1 MNHISLWFAALF
13 VYMTN
18 YLIQYREAIRR
29 GDIRAGYDMIDE
41 LDRLIAD
48 LDDPRYRYD
57 TTAAELRIDF
67 IENCV
72 KLTKAPFYGKPMKLL
87 LWEKAFIEVVYSFEI
102 RDIDSGEWVQRFQE
116 ILLLICRKNG
126 KTELIAALLL
136 TELII
141 GGIGIDIVCSGMD
154 DGTAD
159 LCYTAID
166 TMRLLIDPKSVDTW
180 RNQKGIK
187 CFANNNHIYKL
198 ANSTRQREGRN
209 IDIAALD
216 EVWSLPA
223 DGDIYKSIQQ
233 STSVKD
239 SYKIFMFG
247 SEGFVADGFLDR
259 KRTEYTEIVRGEDD
273 SEVSKRKLPWIYT
286 QDSEQEVWN
295 TNVEGINPDWE
306 KSNPSIGKIKKW
318 TYLRDRVD
326 EARKSKID
334 RVFVLCKDFNF
345 HQNAAT
351 IWLNTEDYTYLAEFD
366 PNAFRGA
373 VCLGAVDM
381 SETTDMTSARVVVMR
396 AGDPHK
402 YIIQHYWIPESK
414 LESADDKNAGAD
426 YEEWAKQGLLTIC
439 EGNDNDLTLVADWF
453 YKLYCDYGFRLYK
466 CGYDVK
472 FSKEFLRRMDEYG
485 FDCEMVIQNAL
496 TLSNAMKLC
505 EADFKAQLINYNLNP
520 IDKWCLGNA
529 VMQADK
535 YGNCMAVK
543 IPGQPSK
550 RIDGA
555 VTFII
560 LYEMYRRYRSD
571 FTKTIKK

>member
-1 MNHISLWFAALF
+1 MA
-13 VYMTN
+13 TN

-29 GDIRAGYDMIDE
+29 GEIRAGYDMIDE

-48 LDDPRYRYD
+48 LDDPQYRYD

-87 LWEKAFIEVVYSFEI
+87 PWEKAFIEVVYSFKI

-259 KRTEYTEIVRGEDD
+259 KRTEYTAIVRGEDD

-286 QDSEQEVWN
+286 QDSEQEVWD
-295 TNVEGINPDWE
+295 TNEDGINPNWE
-306 KSNPSIGKIKKW
+306 KSNPSIGTIKKW
-318 TYLRDRVD
+318 TYLRDRVE
-326 EARKSKID
+326 EARASKVD
-334 RVFVLCKDFNF
+334 RVFVLSKDFNF
-345 HQNAAT
+345 KQSAADV
-351 IWLNTEDYTYLAEFD
+351 WLGTEDYTYAEYFEPD
-366 PNAFRGA
+366 EFMGA
-373 VCLGAVDM
+373 LCLGAVDM

-414 LESADDKNAGAD
+414 LDNSDDKQAGAHYAD
-426 YEEWAKQGLLTIC
+426 WAREGKLTIC
-439 EGNDNDLTLVADWF
+439 EGNDIDLTLVADWF
-453 YKLYCDYGFRLYK
+453 YQLYCDYGLRLYK

-472 FSKEFLRRMDEYG
+472 FSKDFLRRMDEYG
-485 FDCEMVIQNAL
+485 FDCEMVIQNAV

-505 EADFKAQLINYNLNP
+505 EADFKAQLIRYNQNP
-520 IDKWCLGNA
+520 VDRWCLGNA
-529 VMQADK
+529 GMQADK

-543 IPGQPSK
+543 IQPSM

-560 LYEMYRRYRSD
+560 LYEMIRRYRTD
-571 FTKTIKK
+571 FKAAVK

>member
-1 MNHISLWFAALF
+1 MA
-13 VYMTN
+13 TN

-29 GDIRAGYDMIDE
+29 GEIRAGYDMIDE

-48 LDDPRYRYD
+48 LDDLQYRYD
-57 TTAAELRIDF
+57 TAAAELRIDF

-126 KTELIAALLL
+126 KSELIAALLL

-141 GGIGIDIVCSGMD
+141 GGVGIDIVCSGMD

-259 KRTEYTEIVRGEDD
+259 KRTEYTAIVRGEDD

-286 QDSEQEVWN
+286 QDSEQEVWD
-295 TNVEGINPDWE
+295 TNEDGINPNWE
-306 KSNPSIGKIKKW
+306 KSNPSIGTIKKW
-318 TYLRDRVD
+318 TYLRDRVE
-326 EARKSKID
+326 EARASKVD
-334 RVFVLCKDFNF
+334 RVFVLSKDFNF
-345 HQNAAT
+345 KQSAAAV
-351 IWLNTEDYTYLAEFD
+351 WLGTEDYTYAEYFEPD
-366 PNAFRGA
+366 EFMGA
-373 VCLGAVDM
+373 LCLGAVDM

-396 AGDPHK
+396 VGDPHK

-414 LESADDKNAGAD
+414 LDNSDDKQAGAHYAD
-426 YEEWAKQGLLTIC
+426 WAREGKLTIC
-439 EGNDNDLTLVADWF
+439 EGNDIDLTLVADWF
-453 YKLYCDYGFRLYK
+453 YQLYCDYGLRLYK

-472 FSKEFLRRMDEYG
+472 FSKEFLKRMDEYG
-485 FDCEMVIQNAL
+485 FDCEMVIQNAV

-505 EADFKAQLINYNLNP
+505 EADFKSQLIRYNQNP
-520 IDKWCLGNA
+520 IDRWCLGNA
-529 VMQADK
+529 GMQADK

-543 IPGQPSK
+543 IQPSM

-560 LYEMYRRYRSD
+560 LYEMIRRYRTD
-571 FTKTIKK
+571 FKAAVK

>member
-1 MNHISLWFAALF
+1 
-13 VYMTN
+13 MTN

-29 GDIRAGYDMIDE
+29 GEIRAGYDMIDE

-48 LDDPRYRYD
+48 LGDPQYRYD
-57 TTAAELRIDF
+57 TADAEMRIDF
-67 IENCV
+67 IEHCV
-72 KLTKAPFYGKPMKLL
+72 KLTKAPFYGKPMTLL
-87 LWEKAFIEVVYSFEI
+87 LWEKALIEVVYSFKI
-102 RDIDSGEWVQRFQE
+102 RDIDSGEWVCRFQE
-116 ILLLICRKNG
+116 ILLIIARKNG

-141 GGIGIDIVCSGMD
+141 GGVGVDIVCSGMD

-166 TMRLLIDPKSVDTW
+166 TMRLLIDPKQVDTW

-233 STSVKD
+233 STSVKN

-247 SEGFVADGFLDR
+247 SEGFVNDGFLDR
-259 KRTEYTEIVRGEDD
+259 KRAEYIKIVRGEEDG
-273 SEVSKRKLPWIYT
+273 EASKRKLPWLYT
-286 QDSEQEVWN
+286 QDNEREVWD
-295 TNVEGINPDWE
+295 TNGDGINTDWE
-306 KSNPSIGKIKKW
+306 KSNPSIGRIKKW
-318 TYLRDRVD
+318 TYLRDRVE
-326 EARKSKID
+326 EARGSKVD
-334 RVFVLCKDFNF
+334 RIFVLSKDFNF
-345 HQNAAT
+345 KQNAAAV
-351 IWLNTEDYTYLAEFD
+351 WLGIEDYTYDEYFEYDEFI
-366 PNAFRGA
+366 GA
-373 VCLGAVDM
+373 LCLGAVDM
-381 SETTDMTSARVVVMR
+381 SETTDMTSARLVVMR
-396 AGDPHK
+396 KGDQHK

-414 LESADDKNAGAD
+414 LDNSDDKLAGAKYSD
-426 YEEWAKQGLLTIC
+426 WARDGLLTIVP
-439 EGNDNDLTLVADWF
+439 GNDIDLTLVADWF
-453 YKLYCDYGFRLYK
+453 YQIYKDFGFRLYK

-472 FSKEFLRRMDEYG
+472 FSKEFLKRMGEYG
-485 FDCEMVIQNAL
+485 FDCEMVQQNAL

-505 EADFKAQLINYNLNP
+505 EADFKAQLVRYNQNP
-520 IDKWCLGNA
+520 IDRWCLGNA
-529 VMQADK
+529 AMQTDRL
-535 YGNCMAVK
+535 GNCMAVK
-543 IPGQPSK
+543 IQQSM

-560 LYEMYRRYRSD
+560 LYEMFRRYRTELTNSL
-571 FTKTIKK
+571 K

>member
-1 MNHISLWFAALF
+1 
-13 VYMTN
+13 MTN

-29 GDIRAGYDMIDE
+29 GEIRAGYDMIDE

-48 LDDPRYRYD
+48 LDDTQYRYD
-57 TTAAELRIDF
+57 TADAEMRIDF
-67 IENCV
+67 IEHCV
-72 KLTKAPFYGKPMKLL
+72 KLTKAPFYGKPMTLL
-87 LWEKAFIEVVYSFEI
+87 PWEKALIEVVYSFKI
-102 RDIDSGEWVQRFQE
+102 RDIDSGEWVCRFQE
-116 ILLLICRKNG
+116 ILLIIARKNG

-141 GGIGIDIVCSGMD
+141 GGVGVDIVCSGMD

-166 TMRLLIDPKSVDTW
+166 TMRLLIDPKQVDTW

-233 STSVKD
+233 STSVKN

-247 SEGFVADGFLDR
+247 SEGFVNDGFLDR
-259 KRTEYTEIVRGEDD
+259 KRAEYIKIVRGEDD
-273 SEVSKRKLPWIYT
+273 GEASKRKLPWLYT
-286 QDSEQEVWN
+286 QDNEREVWD
-295 TNVEGINPDWE
+295 TNGDGINPDWE
-306 KSNPSIGKIKKW
+306 KSNPSIGRIKKW
-318 TYLRDRVD
+318 TYLRDRVE
-326 EARKSKID
+326 EARGSKVD
-334 RVFVLCKDFNF
+334 RIFVLSKDFNF
-345 HQNAAT
+345 KQNAAAV
-351 IWLNTEDYTYLAEFD
+351 WLGIEDYTYDEYFEYDEFI
-366 PNAFRGA
+366 GA
-373 VCLGAVDM
+373 LCLGAVDM
-381 SETTDMTSARVVVMR
+381 SETTDMTSARLVVMR
-396 AGDPHK
+396 KGDPHK

-414 LESADDKNAGAD
+414 LDNSDDKLAGAKYSD
-426 YEEWAKQGLLTIC
+426 WARAGLLTIVP
-439 EGNDNDLTLVADWF
+439 GNDIDLTLVADWF
-453 YKLYCDYGFRLYK
+453 YQVYKDFGFRLYK

-472 FSKEFLRRMDEYG
+472 FSKEFLKRMNEYG
-485 FDCEMVIQNAL
+485 FDCEMVQQNAL

-505 EADFKAQLINYNLNP
+505 EADFKAQLVRYNQNP
-520 IDKWCLGNA
+520 VDRWCLGNA
-529 VMQADK
+529 AMQTDRL
-535 YGNCMAVK
+535 GNCMAVK
-543 IPGQPSK
+543 IQPCM

-560 LYEMYRRYRSD
+560 LYEMFRRYRTELTNSL
-571 FTKTIKK
+571 K

>member
-1 MNHISLWFAALF
+1 MWFAALF
-13 VYMTN
+13 VYMTD

-29 GDIRAGYDMIDE
+29 KEIRAGYDMIDE

-48 LDDPRYRYD
+48 LDDSQYRYD
-57 TTAAELRIDF
+57 TAAAELRIDF

-259 KRTEYTEIVRGEDD
+259 KRTEYTAIVRGEDD

-286 QDSEQEVWN
+286 QDSEQEVWD
-295 TNVEGINPDWE
+295 TNEDGINPDWE
-306 KSNPSIGKIKKW
+306 KSNPSIGTIKKW
-318 TYLRDRVD
+318 TYLRDRVE
-326 EARKSKID
+326 EARASKVD
-334 RVFVLCKDFNF
+334 RVFVLSKDFNF
-345 HQNAAT
+345 KQSAAAV
-351 IWLNTEDYTYLAEFD
+351 WLGTEDYTYAEYFEPD
-366 PNAFRGA
+366 EFMGA
-373 VCLGAVDM
+373 LCLGAVDM

-414 LESADDKNAGAD
+414 LDNSDDKQAGAHYAD
-426 YEEWAKQGLLTIC
+426 WAREGKLTIC
-439 EGNDNDLTLVADWF
+439 EGNDIDLTLVADWF
-453 YKLYCDYGFRLYK
+453 YKLYCDYGLRLYK

-472 FSKEFLRRMDEYG
+472 FSKDFLRHMDEYG
-485 FDCEMVIQNAL
+485 FDCEMVIQNAV

-505 EADFKAQLINYNLNP
+505 EADFKAQLIRYNQNP
-520 IDKWCLGNA
+520 VDRWCLGNA
-529 VMQADK
+529 GMQADK

-543 IPGQPSK
+543 IQPSM

-560 LYEMYRRYRSD
+560 LYEMIRRYRTD
-571 FTKTIKK
+571 FKAAVK

>member
-1 MNHISLWFAALF
+1 MADIALITLLF
-13 VYMTN
+13 YFYMTN
-18 YLIQYREAIRR
+18 YLTQYREAIRC
-29 GDIRAGYDMIDE
+29 GEICAGYDMIDE

-48 LDDPRYRYD
+48 LDDPQYRYD
-57 TTAAELRIDF
+57 TTAAELRINF

-87 LWEKAFIEVVYSFEI
+87 LWEKAFIEVVYSFEL

-136 TELII
+136 TELVI
-141 GGIGIDIVCSGMD
+141 GGVGIDIVCSGMD

-259 KRTEYTEIVRGEDD
+259 KRAEYTAIVRGEDD

-286 QDSEQEVWN
+286 QDSEQEVWD
-295 TNVEGINPDWE
+295 TNEDGINPNWE

-318 TYLRDRVD
+318 TYLRDRVE
-326 EARKSKID
+326 EARASKVD
-334 RVFVLCKDFNF
+334 RVFVLSKDFNF
-345 HQNAAT
+345 KQSAAAV
-351 IWLNTEDYTYLAEFD
+351 WLGTEDYTYAEYFEPD
-366 PNAFRGA
+366 EFIGA
-373 VCLGAVDM
+373 LCLGAVDM

-414 LESADDKNAGAD
+414 LNNSDDKQAGAH
-426 YEEWAKQGLLTIC
+426 YAEWARDGLLTIC
-439 EGNDNDLTLVADWF
+439 EGNDIDLTLVADWF
-453 YKLYCDYGFRLYK
+453 YKIYKEYGFRLYK

-472 FSKEFLRRMDEYG
+472 FSKEFLKRMDEYG
-485 FDCEMVIQNAL
+485 FDCEMVIQNAV

-505 EADFKAQLINYNLNP
+505 EADFKSQLIRYNQNP
-520 IDKWCLGNA
+520 VDRWCLGNA
-529 VMQADK
+529 GMQADK

-543 IPGQPSK
+543 IQPSM

-560 LYEMYRRYRSD
+560 LYEMIRRYRTD
-571 FTKTIKK
+571 FKAAVK

>member
-1 MNHISLWFAALF
+1 MNHIKLWFAALF

-18 YLIQYREAIRR
+18 YLTQYREAIRR

-48 LDDPRYRYD
+48 LDDSQYRYD
-57 TTAAELRIDF
+57 TAAAELRIDF

-259 KRTEYTEIVRGEDD
+259 KRTEYTAIVRGEDD

-295 TNVEGINPDWE
+295 TNADGINPDWE
-306 KSNPSIGKIKKW
+306 KSNPSIGTIKKW
-318 TYLRDRVD
+318 TYLRDRVE
-326 EARKSKID
+326 EARASKVD
-334 RVFVLCKDFNF
+334 RVFVLSKDFNF
-345 HQNAAT
+345 KQSAAAV
-351 IWLNTEDYTYLAEFD
+351 WLGTEDYTYAEYFEPD
-366 PNAFRGA
+366 EFMGA
-373 VCLGAVDM
+373 LCLGAVDM

-414 LESADDKNAGAD
+414 LDSSDDKQAGAHYAD
-426 YEEWAKQGLLTIC
+426 WAREGKLTIC
-439 EGNDNDLTLVADWF
+439 EGNDIDLTLVADWF
-453 YKLYCDYGFRLYK
+453 YQLYCDYGLRLYK

-472 FSKEFLRRMDEYG
+472 FSKDFLRRMDEYG
-485 FDCEMVIQNAL
+485 FDCEMVIQNAV

-505 EADFKAQLINYNLNP
+505 EADFKAQLIRYNQNP
-520 IDKWCLGNA
+520 VDRWCLGNA
-529 VMQADK
+529 GMQADK

-543 IPGQPSK
+543 IQPSM

-560 LYEMYRRYRSD
+560 LYEMIRRYRTD
-571 FTKTIKK
+571 FKAAVK